1 MPTIPWNYLKNPIKD
16 EKAMTSAERSKL
28 LQKRAQALFA
38 LGGINTLAYPG
49 SADPSVAS
57 ALRPAQVNP
66 NPNPQIPETIQ
77 QLLKSDGYPPHP
89 VNTDITQVNP
99 EVPVVPIVPA
109 PTSGT
114 KSTAVETYKPAFDLA
129 KLIELSKNVGSTMDI
144 QGAMKEPANSM
155 ASILGVND
163 ASYLK
168 GLMPEE
174 VFKLA
179 QTRAEN
185 SYKDM
190 LTKNQAV
197 DIANNVSGRTTQIDM
212 LKSLVSQGMSADNAM
227 TLANFN
233 QNRED
238 KRVTLKAIADAAKPT
253 KADMEAKVWAKKL
266 RGEPVSEAE
275 NQLIKEDNTMNIN
288 TAFKVV
294 EQAGR
299 GMMLPEGPL
308 RSMFQDYIDALPM
321 AQETINS
328 FKKES
333 PTAPAAAPAPAAT
346 GTTNS
351 GTRFTIEE
359 VK

>member
-16 EKAMTSAERSKL
+16 EKAMTPAERGKL

-38 LGGINTLAYPG
+38 LGGINTPAYPN
-49 SADPSVAS
+49 STEPSVAS

-66 NPNPQIPETIQ
+66 TPQIPDVIQ

-89 VNTDITQVNP
+89 VNTDMTQVNP
-99 EVPVVPIVPA
+99 VVPTIPA
-109 PTSGT
+109 PPSAPGTS
-114 KSTAVETYKPAFDLA
+114 SPAVETYKPAFDLA
-129 KLIELSKNVGSTMDI
+129 KLIELSKNVGNTMNI
-144 QGAMKEPANSM
+144 QGVMKEPANSM

-212 LKSLVSQGMSADNAM
+212 LKSLVSQGMSAENAM
-227 TLANFN
+227 ALANFN

-266 RGEPVSEAE
+266 RGEPVSETE

-321 AQETINS
+321 AQETIKS

-333 PTAPAAAPAPAAT
+333 PTAPVAT
-346 GTTNS
+346 GTTKS